1 MEINREAYPD
11 CTGLLFVAD
20 VDTAKDSSHPY
31 YDEKSA
37 KKEEPT
43 WYMVDVKFIRKLKR
57 LVPLK
62 ELQQYKES
70 ELKDMTVV
78 KTGRLSV
85 QPVGEK
91 EWEFILALEN
101 QVPEE

>member
-1 MEINREAYPD
+1 MEISREAYPD
-11 CTGLLFVAD
+11 CSGLLFAAD
-20 VDTAKDSSHPY
+20 IDTAKDPSHPY

-37 KKEEPT
+37 AKEEPT
-43 WYMVDVKFIRKLKR
+43 WYMVEVKFIRKLKR
-57 LVPLK
+57 LIPLK

-101 QVPEE
+101 QIPEE